1 MSNPKFQA
9 PLKEY
14 IPNDPTKDINSDMKM
29 YVLINR
35 PILTLVQSGVQAS
48 HSITEYTVE
57 HPECASYKN
66 WAKNHKTLIFLQAT
80 EREMEDVAAGL
91 SKIGKKSS
99 KFFEPD
105 MFNENVVKGGPEGM
119 FTALA
124 VEPMSSIEGK
134 LYFGKFQLLK

>member
-9 PLKEY
+9 PMKEY
-14 IPNDPTKDINSDMKM
+14 VPNDPSKSVDHDMKM

-57 HPECASYKN
+57 HPNCESYKN
-66 WAKNHKTLIFLQAT
+66 WAKNHKTLIFLQAS
-80 EREMEDVAAGL
+80 EREMEDIAAGL
-91 SKIGKKSS
+91 TKIGKKSS

-105 MFNENVVKGGPEGM
+105 MYNGEIIKGEKEGM

-124 VEPMSSIEGK
+124 VEPMSSVEGK

>member
-9 PLKEY
+9 PYKEY
-14 IPNDPTKDINSDMKM
+14 VPNDTTRDIGSDMKM

-35 PILTLVQSGVQAS
+35 PILTLVQAGVQAS
-48 HSITEYTVE
+48 HSIAEYTVE
-57 HPECASYKN
+57 YPNCESYKN
-66 WAKNHKTLIFLQAT
+66 WAKNHKTLIFLQSSQ
-80 EREMEDVAAGL
+80 REMEDVADGL
-91 SKIGKKSS
+91 KRIGKKSA

-105 MFNENVVKGGPEGM
+105 MYNDSVDKGNKDGM

-124 VEPMSSIEGK
+124 VEPMSSVEGK